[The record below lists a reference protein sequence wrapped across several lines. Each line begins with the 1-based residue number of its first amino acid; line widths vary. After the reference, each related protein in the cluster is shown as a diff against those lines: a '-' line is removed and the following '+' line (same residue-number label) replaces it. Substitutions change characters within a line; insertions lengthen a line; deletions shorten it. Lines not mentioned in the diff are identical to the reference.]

1 MALEDEHRARATAQ
15 VRHNVRSPR
24 RDLPAPLGQIP
35 GIQQAGDALGHGPLV
50 AVGAGRVENAWD
62 AYEIA
67 QDLDKRSL
75 IDPLDRSLNSIC
87 EGTLSQGRQSF
98 GLRANDAADI
108 VDRIPGC
115 VIAAEMG
122 VRRQVLP
129 RDFEQLTR
137 VEAESVGPPGQ
148 RRFRLILEEGTDTVV
163 LWLEKQ
169 HLQALGHA
177 FEQILT
183 HLQVV
188 QVEIPFEGREER
200 PLLGADELQVGRLQ
214 VGYDEARRL
223 VVLIV
228 HSVEAEEE
236 APPDVLGRLT
246 PDQVGDLAMQ
256 IRRVVNVGAR
266 QRANG
271 HYRNT

>member
-1 MALEDEHRARATAQ
+1 
-15 VRHNVRSPR
+15 
-24 RDLPAPLGQIP
+24 
-35 GIQQAGDALGHGPLV
+35 
-50 AVGAGRVENAWD
+50 
-62 AYEIA
+62 
-67 QDLDKRSL
+67 
-75 IDPLDRSLNSIC
+75 
-87 EGTLSQGRQSF
+87 
-98 GLRANDAADI
+98 
-108 VDRIPGC
+108 
-115 VIAAEMG
+115 
-122 VRRQVLP
+122 VLP

-137 VEAESVGPPGQ
+137 IEAESIGPPGQ
-148 RRFRLILEEGTDTVV
+148 RRFRLILEDSGDTVV

-188 QVEIPFEGREER
+188 QVEIPFGDRDEQ
-200 PLLGADELQVGRLQ
+200 PILSADELQVGRLQ

-228 HSVEAEEE
+228 HGIEAEEE

-246 PDQVGDLAMQ
+246 PDQVGDVAMQ

-271 HYRNT
+271 HYRAN

>member
-1 MALEDEHRARATAQ
+1 
-15 VRHNVRSPR
+15 
-24 RDLPAPLGQIP
+24 
-35 GIQQAGDALGHGPLV
+35 
-50 AVGAGRVENAWD
+50 
-62 AYEIA
+62 
-67 QDLDKRSL
+67 
-75 IDPLDRSLNSIC
+75 
-87 EGTLSQGRQSF
+87 
-98 GLRANDAADI
+98 
-108 VDRIPGC
+108 
-115 VIAAEMG
+115 
-122 VRRQVLP
+122 VLP

-148 RRFRLILEEGTDTVV
+148 RRFRLILEEGADTVV

-228 HSVEAEEE
+228 HSVEAEEA

>member
-1 MALEDEHRARATAQ
+1 M
-15 VRHNVRSPR
+15 
-24 RDLPAPLGQIP
+24 
-35 GIQQAGDALGHGPLV
+35 
-50 AVGAGRVENAWD
+50 
-62 AYEIA
+62 
-67 QDLDKRSL
+67 
-75 IDPLDRSLNSIC
+75 
-87 EGTLSQGRQSF
+87 
-98 GLRANDAADI
+98 
-108 VDRIPGC
+108 
-115 VIAAEMG
+115 
-122 VRRQVLP
+122 LP

-137 VEAESVGPPGQ
+137 VEAESIGPPGQ
-148 RRFRLILEEGTDTVV
+148 RRFRLILEDGADAVV

-188 QVEIPFEGREER
+188 QVEIPFDGQDER
-200 PLLGADELQVGRLQ
+200 PLLSADELQVGRLQ

-228 HSVEAEEE
+228 HGIESGEES
-236 APPDVLGRLT
+236 PPDVLGRLT

-271 HYRNT
+271 HYRAE